1 MNEGSDYYCRERLTQ
16 HPPSA
21 DPLPYGLRIYQNA
34 TILWSGVEAE
44 GSSLHDFMTC
54 GATWLYYERMIGALS
69 DHADSAM
76 FDEQGKEYTFA
87 SMQYICRNGGDKKTA
102 SACIAMF
109 CLFGLVEKRASN
121 WYLDP
126 NIDSP
131 SFMAK
136 GHRERAPTPY
146 KQGIMWYHVPEYT
159 PELLQRAEQYAAI
172 WQESGHT
179 RKAISKATL
188 IRLYGYED
196 ADRAYGYNAVKLSKR
211 SKEAERRIRAE
222 AEKLIK
228 ASGYFYPQ
236 QLLSICIRQ
245 LEAEAQAEAAAVN
258 KTWTS
263 IKAPLMQENGW
274 KYSKPS
280 KAEKEK
286 YSLANDR
293 WIIRPN
299 AA

>member
-1 MNEGSDYYCRERLTQ
+1 MIYYCKARLHAPPSDATLPYMRQVQSSAHMLWNYVAEEGSALHAFMNCGSTWLHYEHLINAIIA
-16 HPPSA
+16 HA
-21 DPLPYGLRIYQNA
+21 DQAYIVKDGKC
-34 TILWSGVEAE
+34 WSFASIRYICE
-44 GSSLHDFMTC
+44 GSHNIR
-54 GATWLYYERMIGALS
+54 AT
-69 DHADSAM
+69 
-76 FDEQGKEYTFA
+76 
-87 SMQYICRNGGDKKTA
+87 

-109 CLFGLVEKRASN
+109 CLFGLVEKRSSN
-121 WYLDP
+121 WYLALDA
-126 NIDSP
+126 DGY

-136 GHRERAPTPY
+136 GHRGRAPTPY

-172 WQESGHT
+172 WQQSGHT

-228 ASGYFYPQ
+228 ADGYFYPQ

-245 LEAEAQAEAAAVN
+245 SEAEAQADAAAIN

-286 YSLANDR
+286 YSLADDR
-293 WIIRPN
+293 WIIRPP
-299 AA
+299 